1 MSVDERDLAM
11 SEDELARAR
20 FAERNSRSR
29 LNDTMRQSFLSP
41 KRAMNR
47 IQKAR
52 AKHGDKTVFDKL
64 RDPKSRAYGRRPGSL
79 LSRGGLRGGAR
90 RKRHEALLARR
101 RLPEQ
106 LLDHENSA
114 GRLRG
119 AERGHKEA
127 RDRYRPPAG
136 GGPKQSFL
144 SRLINRPSPD
154 AVPAPHNQAGKGFS
168 LKEALAKRAQRSAE
182 RPTSKPR
189 PKGRDFERER

>member
-106 LLDHENSA
+106 LHAQKHASKEN
-114 GRLRG
+114 
-119 AERGHKEA
+119 
-127 RDRYRPPAG
+127 
-136 GGPKQSFL
+136 Q
-144 SRLINRPSPD
+144 
-154 AVPAPHNQAGKGFS
+154 
-168 LKEALAKRAQRSAE
+168 RA
-182 RPTSKPR
+182 
-189 PKGRDFERER
+189 DFEGNTADGAVVRGVGGVQERRDLATDGRQYTG